1 MHLAQPSV
9 ACRMVKSYKTIL
21 PHTALLTKE
30 ALDGIQLQNIKQL
43 YIGSISLFKRSNN
56 HVSHIF

>member
-30 ALDGIQLQNIKQL
+30 ALACIQLQNIKQL
-43 YIGSISLFKRSNN
+43 YIKA
-56 HVSHIF
+56 V